1 MTWWGSQVRTLYRA
15 PFFSGR
21 ALLFE
26 LQAKP
31 VLWYQT
37 KMPLSPQL
45 NHLIK
50 LLDDDSVVVREAV
63 QRELAGIHHELPGQI
78 EHLERPLT
86 DEEERLVGEL
96 LESVRRT
103 DLEETWMRW
112 RWLGTPDEQLEA
124 ALAHLSAFLN
134 GWKTK
139 PQDLGERLDLV
150 AQAAFHD
157 QGRMDARELAEW
169 LFGGRGGSARLRGN
183 SKNYYA
189 PENSNLFWVLDNGMG
204 NPISL
209 SCIYRLVARRFGL
222 TVEGCNFPGHFL
234 ARVTMNGKLWL
245 VDCFNRGRF
254 MLAADVAKHHP
265 AANPAMEDLVRE
277 EAPIDAVLLRILRN
291 LDESYD
297 RLHAMADRQLMRK
310 LAMRVMDD

>member
-1 MTWWGSQVRTLYRA
+1 
-15 PFFSGR
+15 
-21 ALLFE
+21 
-26 LQAKP
+26 
-31 VLWYQT
+31 
-37 KMPLSPQL
+37 MPLARQL
-45 NHLIK
+45 NHIIK

-63 QRELAGIHHELPGQI
+63 QQQLAGIHHELPAHLDQ
-78 EHLERPLT
+78 LERPLT
-86 DEEERLVGEL
+86 DEEERIVAQL
-96 LESVRRT
+96 LEPVRRT

-112 RWLGTPDEQLEA
+112 RWQARPDEQLEMA
-124 ALAHLSAFLN
+124 MAHLSAFLN
-134 GWKTK
+134 GWKTR
-139 PQDLGERLDLV
+139 PEDLGRRLDEI
-150 AQAAFHD
+150 AQAAFHE

-169 LFGGRGGSARLRGN
+169 LFGGRGESARLRGN
-183 SKNYYA
+183 SRNYYA

-209 SCIYRLVARRFGL
+209 SCIYRFVARRFGV

-234 ARVTMNGKLWL
+234 ARVPFHGRLWL

-254 MLAADVAKHHP
+254 MLATDVAKHHP

-277 EAPIDAVLLRILRN
+277 PAPVDAILLRTLRN

-310 LAMRVMDD
+310 LAMQIMDE